1 VLHGVRQGF
10 LDEPE
15 DDQLDAG
22 RGVPGRAAAFVPD
35 RQPRRPD
42 PGEQA
47 VKVGQARER
56 LPEFQPAL
64 GPQDA
69 EQAAGVGER
78 LPGGA
83 GDPPDRVG
91 GLGGGAGERGQGTVG
106 KGHDDGAVV
115 GHAVVHLA
123 GDAGPFHRRGQ
134 GAGLVVFE
142 SLGPVA
148 QLGEVGPVGAHV
160 QAPDQDTRDRDDL
173 VDRGQPAVMP
183 AALAGRGASTATASA
198 AATSAVARL
207 IVAATVYRQIASATG
222 NSAPRTGHWAST
234 AAITTVTPN
243 TGPGQTRRSDSTRA
257 VRTATTRLTA
267 SGGCAGCAVWAK
279 EKLPNDARPASGAHP
294 MPKTRE
300 RGGRVPGF
308 LTGVQKDVGVSSLP
322 FRVFRRRGGAAARRP
337 GRSA

>member
-1 VLHGVRQGF
+1 MSASASRAVLETPRI
-10 LDEPE
+10 
-15 DDQLDAG
+15 AS
-22 RGVPGRAAAFVPD
+22 AAW
-35 RQPRRPD
+35 
-42 PGEQA
+42 
-47 VKVGQARER
+47 VGAR
-56 LPEFQPAL
+56 
-64 GPQDA
+64 
-69 EQAAGVGER
+69 
-78 LPGGA
+78 
-83 GDPPDRVG
+83 
-91 GLGGGAGERGQGTVG
+91 GERGQGTVG
-106 KGHDDGAVV
+106 KGHDDGQVE

-160 QAPDQDTRDRDDL
+160 QACDQDTRDGDDL

-279 EKLPNDARPASGAHP
+279 ESSRTTPGRPAGH
-294 MPKTRE
+294 TRC
-300 RGGRVPGF
+300 
-308 LTGVQKDVGVSSLP
+308 
-322 FRVFRRRGGAAARRP
+322 RRP
-337 GRSA
+337 GNAAGAFPGSRPVSRRT

>member
-1 VLHGVRQGF
+1 
-10 LDEPE
+10 
-15 DDQLDAG
+15 
-22 RGVPGRAAAFVPD
+22 
-35 RQPRRPD
+35 
-42 PGEQA
+42 
-47 VKVGQARER
+47 
-56 LPEFQPAL
+56 
-64 GPQDA
+64 
-69 EQAAGVGER
+69 
-78 LPGGA
+78 
-83 GDPPDRVG
+83 
-91 GLGGGAGERGQGTVG
+91 
-106 KGHDDGAVV
+106 
-115 GHAVVHLA
+115 VHLA

-160 QAPDQDTRDRDDL
+160 QACDQDTRDRDDL

-183 AALAGRGASTATASA
+183 AALAGRG
-198 AATSAVARL
+198 
-207 IVAATVYRQIASATG
+207 AATVYRQIASATG

-279 EKLPNDARPASGAHP
+279 EKLPNDARPASRAHP

-308 LTGVQKDVGVSSLP
+308 STGVQKDVGVSSQP

-337 GRSA
+337 GRSARPRSRTAPRTRSTGSAAGRRTVSRLPRWSRLRWTAGRARTP